1 MKRAPRKGEGRPSK
15 YTKELGKRIC
25 SRIALGEM
33 LLHIC
38 EEKEMPTTSTVYNW
52 LLDDDK
58 REFLDKYRRA
68 RDAQAEKMSE
78 EIIDISDDGTNDLMT
93 ITKGNETYNVEDREV
108 TNRSKLRVNARQW
121 YLSKVMPKKFGDKLD
136 LTSGG
141 DKLPTPIL
149 NVIQSNNGDAKDTEA
164 K

>member
-1 MKRAPRKGEGRPSK
+1 
-15 YTKELGKRIC
+15 
-25 SRIALGEM
+25 M